1 MNAKERLTQE
11 IEKASESLLLEVLHY
26 LLFLKTQQLEEAEI
40 EAIENQEDLEDALI
54 ALEEV
59 KTEGMVSWE
68 SLKSEVGL

>member
-1 MNAKERLTQE
+1 MNTKERLIKA
-11 IEKASESLLLEVLHY
+11 IEKAPESRLEKVLSY
-26 LLFLKTQQLEEAEI
+26 LLFLETQEAEAI

-59 KTEGMVSWE
+59 KTEGTVSWE